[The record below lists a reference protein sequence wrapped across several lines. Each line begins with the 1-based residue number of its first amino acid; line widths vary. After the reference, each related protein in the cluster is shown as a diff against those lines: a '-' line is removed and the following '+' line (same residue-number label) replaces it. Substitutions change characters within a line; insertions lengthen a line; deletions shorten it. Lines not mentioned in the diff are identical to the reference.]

1 MLRPLNPDTPLALA
15 DPRRDDSAL
24 LQRSHLST
32 SERPKA
38 TTAPH
43 ACYRPDATQKLDK
56 AMLSR
61 TADSL
66 FWLARYME
74 RADFLARALEAS
86 RRLAALPRTYGDA
99 ETEWRSVLLSAGCA
113 DAFAATGRPLN
124 EANVIEFL
132 TFSTE
137 NPGSIRNCIELAR
150 LNARAVRTALT
161 REMWEAINGGYL
173 EMKNLEKNQSGGG
186 GEDLTRFLDFIKQMS
201 LVYDGGAYRTMLR
214 NDAYWFTRIGLFIER
229 ADNTARL
236 LDVKYHVLLP
246 EQEAVGGSLDYFQWS
261 AILRAVSAQTAYH
274 WVYRTSLKPWLV
286 ADLLILRPEMPR
298 SLLSCY
304 ESLVR
309 NLDHLAQTHGR
320 QGAAQRHARSV
331 YGKLQNMT
339 TESVFQDGLHEFV
352 SAFLADNNQVGTLI
366 SEQYLF

>member
-1 MLRPLNPDTPLALA
+1 MTLAFD
-15 DPRRDDSAL
+15 DPRTERVETLRLPPQPLIEGPEPAQAARL
-24 LQRSHLST
+24 AY
-32 SERPKA
+32 RPKA
-38 TTAPH
+38 IE
-43 ACYRPDATQKLDK
+43 KSEK

-66 FWLARYME
+66 YWLARYME

-124 EANVIEFL
+124 EANVVEFL

-137 NPGSIRNCIELAR
+137 NPGSIRNCVELAR

-173 EMKNLEKNQSGGG
+173 EMKNLEKNQSGGA
-186 GEDLTRFLDFIKQMS
+186 GEELTRFLEFIKQMS

-229 ADNTARL
+229 ADNTARF

-246 EQEAVGGSLDYFQWS
+246 EKETVGGSLDYFQWS
-261 AILRAVSAQTAYH
+261 AILRAVSAHTAYH
-274 WVYRTSLKPWLV
+274 WVYRKSMKPWLV
-286 ADLLILRPEMPR
+286 ADLLILNPQMPR
-298 SLLSCY
+298 SLISSY
-304 ESLVR
+304 ETIVR
-309 NLDHLAQTHGR
+309 FLDELGEA
-320 QGAAQRHARSV
+320 
-331 YGKLQNMT
+331 YGKVGQPHRIARNTLNALDT
-339 TESVFQDGLHEFV
+339 TVIEDVFQQGLHEFITD
-352 SAFLADNNQVGTLI
+352 FIADNNKLGKAITDH
-366 SEQYLF
+366 YLT